1 MSVDLL
7 TIWIYKEDIPRKR
20 KVSSKTERSAM
31 MKPRRVC
38 LSGGGM
44 VTGPLAALV
53 SGQEN
58 FTNIRIIYRSWVT
71 SPRNFDISFRT
82 TDLMDMALSHRRPVS
97 NAAPGAPTDLPPPHP
112 AHCYRCHRQCHRL
125 CRYSI
130 LMGTLVR
137 EQVASGSGA
146 TAPWVVLGT
155 GPCPTTG
162 RGTGTGG
169 PGVVGTPGCCPVVTG
184 PERCRAT
191 ENVSCLNYM
200 SHLNSRRHMTSIFNV
215 VYQVS
220 QVQRYK
226 MAEIDSC
233 S

>member
-1 MSVDLL
+1 MDLQRGHSP
-7 TIWIYKEDIPRKR
+7 KEEGELEDGEICDDETEESLPIRRGDGNRPARGARLRPRKLHQHSHNIPLMGHQPPEFR
-20 KVSSKTERSAM
+20 HIIPYNRPHGHGPFPPA
-31 MKPRRVC
+31 PRQQC
-38 LSGGGM
+38 
-44 VTGPLAALV
+44 GPRGTDRPPAP
-53 SGQEN
+53 
-58 FTNIRIIYRSWVT
+58 
-71 SPRNFDISFRT
+71 SPCP
-82 TDLMDMALSHRRPVS
+82 LLP
-97 NAAPGAPTDLPPPHP
+97 LPPPVPPPMPVFDPHGDP
-112 AHCYRCHRQCHRL
+112 CPR
-125 CRYSI
+125 
-130 LMGTLVR
+130 T
-137 EQVASGSGA
+137 SGFWERT